1 MLYHFIFLGVMGI
14 CTLISYLLLSH
25 FMKVV
30 SEKYPE
36 VYKEYTKK
44 AAFISQDSK
53 FFAEFVLGGMYKHEI
68 GEEDFKYAKRII
80 VIFVVELLLAILFL
94 IFTFNYSFD

>member
-1 MLYHFIFLGVMGI
+1 MLYHFIFLGIISI
-14 CTLISYLLLSH
+14 CGLIFYALLSH
-25 FMKVV
+25 LMGIV
-30 SEKYPE
+30 SVKYPT

-68 GEEDFKYAKRII
+68 GEEDFKYAKRVI
-80 VIFVVELLLAILFL
+80 VIFVVELLLFISFL